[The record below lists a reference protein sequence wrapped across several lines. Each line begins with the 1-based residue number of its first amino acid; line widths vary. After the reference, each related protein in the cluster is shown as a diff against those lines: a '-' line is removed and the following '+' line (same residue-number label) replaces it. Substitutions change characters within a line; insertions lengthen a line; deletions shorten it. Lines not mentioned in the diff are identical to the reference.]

1 MAPNI
6 ATTATLR
13 GTRRG
18 AQRGFSLIELLI
30 AMGLGLLLMAGLV
43 TVFAN
48 SSQSQRELQRT
59 AQQIENGRYAMDILT
74 QDLHHAGYYGR
85 YTAYTAPTTA
95 PDPCITGDATALAAA
110 LGMPIQGFVA
120 SSQSAKPS
128 LSGTTCGTYLPT
140 TNLYAGSDILVIRRA
155 ETTALSVGAT
165 AVSGEVYVQTNPD
178 TASVQFGN
186 GAAITA
192 ASTADGGTATI
203 LQKSGNAEAIRKY
216 HVHIYFV
223 APCSIPA
230 GGATACTGSSD
241 DQGKPIPT
249 LKRLELSVNSSGTLT
264 FNTVP
269 ISEGVEALKI
279 EYGIDNSPATAN
291 ASTQLIGDGAP
302 DLYIPNASTSAPSV
316 TDFPNVVSAKVF
328 LIARNTEA
336 SVGFIDAKTYPV
348 ATSASAMGAGTNA
361 GTGLT
366 YGPYSDNYKR
376 HAYFSEIRL
385 MNLSSRRENP

>member
-1 MAPNI
+1 MHI
-6 ATTATLR
+6 ATIRSFTPPAQRT
-13 GTRRG
+13 T
-18 AQRGFSLIELLI
+18 QRGFSLIELLI

-74 QDLHHAGYYGR
+74 QDLHHAGFYGR

-110 LGMPIQGFVA
+110 LGMPVQGFVA
-120 SSQSAKPS
+120 ADQSTKPS
-128 LSGTTCGTYLPT
+128 LTGTTCGTYLT
-140 TNLYAGSDILVIRRA
+140 SANLYAGSDILVIRRA
-155 ETTALSVGAT
+155 ETTALAVGAT
-165 AVSGEVYVQTNPD
+165 AVSGEVYMQTNPD
-178 TASVQFGN
+178 TVSVQFGN

-192 ASTADGGTATI
+192 TSKADGGAATI
-203 LQKSGNAEAIRKY
+203 LQKNANAEAIRKY
-216 HVHIYFV
+216 RVHIYFV
-223 APCSIPA
+223 APCSVPA
-230 GGATACTGSSD
+230 GGGSVCTGSTD

-249 LKRLELSVNSSGTLT
+249 LKRLELSVDSTGTLT

-269 ISEGVEALKI
+269 ISEGIEALKI
-279 EYGIDNSPATAN
+279 EYGIDNSPATTN
-291 ASTQLIGDGAP
+291 ASTQLIGDGAS

-316 TDFPNVVSAKVF
+316 TDFPNAVAAKVF

-336 SVGFIDAKTYPV
+336 SAGFIDAKTYPV
-348 ATSASAMGAGTNA
+348 ATSATALGAGTVA

-366 YGPYSDNYKR
+366 YGPYNDGYKR

>member
-1 MAPNI
+1 MRIAINRSPLHAP
-6 ATTATLR
+6 
-13 GTRRG
+13 
-18 AQRGFSLIELLI
+18 QRGFSLIELLI

-120 SSQSAKPS
+120 SSQSTKPS
-128 LSGTTCGTYLPT
+128 LSGTTCGTYLT
-140 TNLYAGSDILVIRRA
+140 SANLYAGSDILVIRRA
-155 ETTALSVGAT
+155 ETTALAVGST
-165 AVSGEVYVQTNPD
+165 AVSGEVYMQTNPD
-178 TASVQFGN
+178 TVSVQFGN
-186 GAAITA
+186 GAALTA
-192 ASTADGGTATI
+192 TAKADGGAATI
-203 LQKSGNAEAIRKY
+203 LQKNANAEAIRKV

-223 APCSIPA
+223 APCSVPT
-230 GGATACTGSSD
+230 GGGDICTGSTD
-241 DQGKPIPT
+241 DQGNPIPT

-302 DLYIPNASTSAPSV
+302 DLYIPNASTSAPAV
-316 TDFPNVVSAKVF
+316 ADFANAVSAKVF

-336 SVGFIDAKTYPV
+336 SAGFTDAKTYPV
-348 ATSASAMGAGTNA
+348 ATASTALGAGTNA